1 MDLATKAN
9 LANARAD
16 AGLEPRGGRIG
27 VAFDWGFGV
36 QLASM
41 GLVTLAG
48 LPIAG
53 MTAPRLAGVG
63 MLGVAAVAF
72 AQGEA
77 LRRGRDWA
85 WWVQVLGNGALT
97 VIGLAGLP
105 MSLQLIQQGRIGMI
119 FPLLLMAIVSPI
131 ECWLLLQPGSR
142 RWYGHVA
149 SDAAR
154 ARHSGPWMTGTLAW
168 ALACG
173 LIQAAVVLFGL

>member
-1 MDLATKAN
+1 MAMKAD

-41 GLVTLAG
+41 GLAALAG
-48 LPIAG
+48 MPLSG
-53 MTAPRLAGVG
+53 TTVPRLAGFAGLG
-63 MLGVAAVAF
+63 MAAAAF

-77 LRRGRDWA
+77 LRRGYGWA
-85 WWVQVLGNGALT
+85 WWLQLLGNGALT

-105 MSLQLIQQGRIGMI
+105 ASLQAIQQGRIGMLS
-119 FPLLLMAIVSPI
+119 PLILMAIVSPI

-142 RWYGHVA
+142 RWYGQVDPA
-149 SDAAR
+149 AAR
-154 ARHSGPWMTGTLAW
+154 ARHSGAWMTGTLAW
-168 ALACG
+168 AIGCG
-173 LIQAAVVLFGL
+173 LIQAAVSLFKL

>member
-1 MDLATKAN
+1 MNLATKAN
-9 LANARAD
+9 LANARVD

-41 GLVTLAG
+41 GLAALAG
-48 LPIAG
+48 MPIAG
-53 MTAPRLAGVG
+53 MTVPQLAGVG
-63 MLGVAAVAF
+63 FLGAAAVAF

-77 LRRGRDWA
+77 LRRGRGWA
-85 WWVQVLGNGALT
+85 WWLQVLGNGALA

-105 MSLQLIQQGRIGMI
+105 VSLQLIQQGRIGMLS
-119 FPLLLMAIVSPI
+119 PLILMAVVSPI

-149 SDAAR
+149 SEAAR
-154 ARHSGPWMTGTLAW
+154 ARHSGPWMIGTLAW
-168 ALACG
+168 ALVCG
-173 LIQAAVVLFGL
+173 LMQAAVSLFGL